1 VTGPAERI
9 AVGLV
14 RGLHGLRGAVRVEVL
29 TDRPDE
35 RFALGARVWVAGHPA
50 PLTIV
55 EAAPD
60 GRGLRVRFGEIADR
74 TAAESLRDALLEVGI
89 DEGPALDGDAVYW
102 HELVGVEVRGVDGTS
117 LGTVRDVYR
126 AGAAETLIVDGGL
139 VGPFDLPV
147 VKGFIRTWTPR
158 AGVLVVDAEAL
169 DLAPRAPRAPRR
181 RRARKEE
188 VAGVGHEGGP
198 AEAEATPAEADATP
212 VEAEVAAPDATPE
225 AVPAADP
232 VDGEARPG

>member
-1 VTGPAERI
+1 MTGPAERI

-35 RFALGARVWVAGHPA
+35 RFALGARVWVAGRPA

-60 GRGLRVRFGEIADR
+60 GRGLRVRFGEIPDR
-74 TAAESLRDALLEVGI
+74 TAAESLRDTLLEVGI
-89 DEGPALDGDAVYW
+89 DEVPAPEGDAVYW

-126 AGAAETLIVDGGL
+126 AGAAETLVVDGGL

-147 VKGFIRTWTPR
+147 VKDFIRTWTPR
-158 AGVLVVDAEAL
+158 TGVIVVDAEAL
-169 DLAPRAPRAPRR
+169 DLAPRAPRR
-181 RRARKEE
+181 RRAHREE
-188 VAGVGHEGGP
+188 VAGTGHEEEPAEGDAAP
-198 AEAEATPAEADATP
+198 AEAAAEADAGP
-212 VEAEVAAPDATPE
+212 SADAATGPDATD
-225 AVPAADP
+225 ADP
-232 VDGEARPG
+232 VGGEARPG